1 MRYLLLLAL
10 MLTAFSA
17 FGASPI
23 EDKSQNGIITLTQ
36 ENSVFL
42 KDVVQDVSMTKLMSE
57 LSKRENNSEPVLYL
71 ILDTPG
77 GSVFSGLNLIHFLKG
92 FKKPVKTITI
102 FSASM
107 GFQIVEGNPG
117 ERLILDTGT
126 LMSHP
131 MSGGEYGEIG
141 DGLSMD
147 KRINF
152 IKEIVKTMDEQ
163 VVARTKG
170 KQTLE
175 SYRKQ
180 YDNELYSTGSNAVD
194 LGYADGVVKVSCSSD
209 LLSDNEIIDER
220 EYIGNGFAID
230 IKYEYSKCPLMLSI
244 LKYQVAIV
252 DLLRNKKFIIM
263 NSGYE
268 IPVEKKEEKKSLFDL
283 FGDSISPQKEV
294 DKITAS
300 SKKYKTFM
308 LFLDRNS
315 LKTKRIDW
323 L

>member
-1 MRYLLLLAL
+1 

-23 EDKSQNGIITLTQ
+23 EDKSQSNVITLTQ

-92 FKKPVKTITI
+92 FKKLVKTITI

-163 VVARTKG
+163 VVARTNG

-180 YDNELYSTGSNAVD
+180 YDNELYSTGSNAVE
-194 LGYADGVVKVSCSSD
+194 LGYADRVAQVSCSSE
-209 LLSDNEIIDER
+209 LLAENEIIDDR
-220 EYIGNGFAID
+220 EYIGNGFALD
-230 IKYEYSKCPLMLSI
+230 VKFEYSKCPLMLSI
-244 LKYQVAIV
+244 LKYRVTIV
-252 DLLRNKKFIIM
+252 DVIRNKKFIIM

-268 IPVEKKEEKKSLFDL
+268 LPVEEKKKEPSLFDL
-283 FGDSISPQKEV
+283 FGESVSPQKEV
-294 DKITAS
+294 DRITGL

-308 LFLDRNS
+308 LFLDRSS
-315 LKTKRIDW
+315 LKTKRVDW